1 MNTGR
6 SGKCGNTGR
15 ECGKVQLKASNELV
29 ISKLFEHEIR
39 TLDSG
44 KVEETEQNHSFG
56 ERNHQR
62 KKNKKQK
69 NYPLPRG

>member
-15 ECGKVQLKASNELV
+15 ECGKVQLKASKELV

-39 TLDSG
+39 TLERLKKLSRITASG
-44 KVEETEQNHSFG
+44 KGTTRG
-56 ERNHQR
+56 
-62 KKNKKQK
+62 KKQK
-69 NYPLPRG
+69 TKKLPSP